1 MPRSAKRPRI
11 VVARLIPENGI
22 AILKTHF
29 KVDLN
34 KLDRDLTQRELLGKL
49 DGAFGVV
56 AMLGNRFDRQTIS
69 QLESVKVISDFA
81 VGYNNVDVKAATE
94 RGIAVTNT
102 PGVLTE
108 ATADLAFGLLIA
120 VARRIAEGDRLVRGR
135 RFKGWSPMLM
145 LGHEVSGKTIG
156 IIGAGRI
163 GTAVASRAKG
173 FGMKILYAS
182 HKRNFEIDSLG
193 GNFVELE
200 RLLSDSDYVSVNIP
214 LNGET
219 RGMIGRR
226 EIGMMRRTAF
236 LINTARGEVVDERAL
251 ISALKRGTISGAGL
265 DVYVN
270 EPNIN
275 REFLGLNNVVL
286 APHLGSSTLETR
298 AKMSELAALNAVAV
312 LEGERPPA
320 IVNPEVLP

>member
-1 MPRSAKRPRI
+1 MPRPYKPPRI
-11 VVARLIPENGI
+11 VVTRLIPENGI

-34 KLDRDLTQRELLGKL
+34 KLDRDLTQRELLAKL

-56 AMLGNRFDRQTIS
+56 AMLGNRFDREAI
-69 QLESVKVISDFA
+69 LKLDSVKVISDFA
-81 VGYNNVDVKAATE
+81 VGYNNVDVEAATE

-108 ATADLAFGLLIA
+108 ATADLAFGLLLA
-120 VARRIAEGDRLVRGR
+120 VARRIAEGDRLVRAR
-135 RFKGWSPMLM
+135 KFKGWSPMLM

-163 GTAVASRAKG
+163 GRAAASRARG

-182 HKRNFEIDSLG
+182 HKRNHEMDALG
-193 GNFVELE
+193 GNFVALE
-200 RLLSDSDYVSVNIP
+200 QLLSESDYVSINVP

-219 RGMIGRR
+219 RGMIGER
-226 EIGMMRRTAF
+226 EIRMMKRTAF
-236 LINTARGEVVDERAL
+236 LVNTARGEIVDERAL
-251 ISALKRGTISGAGL
+251 ISALKRGRIAGAGL

-298 AKMSELAALNAVAV
+298 AKMSELAALNALAV
-312 LEGERPPA
+312 LKGERPPA

>member
-1 MPRSAKRPRI
+1 
-11 VVARLIPENGI
+11 
-22 AILKTHF
+22 
-29 KVDLN
+29 
-34 KLDRDLTQRELLGKL
+34 
-49 DGAFGVV
+49 
-56 AMLGNRFDRQTIS
+56 MLGNRFDRQTIS

-251 ISALKRGTISGAGL
+251 ISALKRGTIAGAGL